1 MTGKGWDCHASAV
14 FVSLLFLWGEKGW
27 RSGERT
33 FDQGTH
39 PGVDAICG
47 LSLLLVTLSLA
58 PRGFS
63 PGTPISPL
71 IPNSGIVDEEQLW
84 GWATSTSTSGRP
96 DYDRTSHFDNQMAF
110 FHGFFL

>member
-14 FVSLLFLWGEKGW
+14 FISLLILWGEKGW
-27 RSGERT
+27 RGGERT
-33 FDQGTH
+33 FGPGTH

-63 PGTPISPL
+63 PGTPISL
-71 IPNSGIVDEEQLW
+71 LKNHENFQIQEW
-84 GWATSTSTSGRP
+84 
-96 DYDRTSHFDNQMAF
+96 
-110 FHGFFL
+110 